1 MKTYTNKHG
10 LTATIEKAKERP
22 EYRAIMNGEVY
33 RFATSSH
40 TMQDVK
46 KYLDCRKA

>member
-1 MKTYTNKHG
+1 MTYTNKHG
-10 LTATIEKAKERP
+10 QTAVIEKAKERN

-33 RFATSSH
+33 RFDKSSH

-46 KYLDCRKA
+46 KYLDCRAK